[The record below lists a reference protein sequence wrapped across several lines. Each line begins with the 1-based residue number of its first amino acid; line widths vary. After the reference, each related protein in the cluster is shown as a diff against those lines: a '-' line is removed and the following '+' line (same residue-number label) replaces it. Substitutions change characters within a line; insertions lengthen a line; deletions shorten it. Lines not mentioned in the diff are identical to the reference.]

1 MGKGSG
7 CGNGSRAR
15 LGRITRRAQRHRSL
29 FTSRTP
35 RSATFRG
42 GACRDAAS
50 HPQPGEE
57 MMKLSTRTRN
67 IAGNPDWQRAALV
80 AVLLLSPLIA
90 HAQATGGTGDVGSML
105 TNVVTYLTG
114 NVLTALATLA
124 VVIVGISMMALRFS
138 LMTIGLVI
146 GGIAIAFSASTIVT
160 TIHG

>member
-1 MGKGSG
+1 
-7 CGNGSRAR
+7 
-15 LGRITRRAQRHRSL
+15 
-29 FTSRTP
+29 
-35 RSATFRG
+35 
-42 GACRDAAS
+42 
-50 HPQPGEE
+50 

>member
-1 MGKGSG
+1 
-7 CGNGSRAR
+7 
-15 LGRITRRAQRHRSL
+15 
-29 FTSRTP
+29 
-35 RSATFRG
+35 
-42 GACRDAAS
+42 
-50 HPQPGEE
+50 
-57 MMKLSTRTRN
+57 MKFSNRTRK
-67 IAGNPDWQRAALV
+67 ITVSPKWQRGILVAAL
-80 AVLLLSPLIA
+80 LLLPLIA

>member
-1 MGKGSG
+1 MKFLSH
-7 CGNGSRAR
+7 AR
-15 LGRITRRAQRHRSL
+15 KTVVSPA
-29 FTSRTP
+29 
-35 RSATFRG
+35 
-42 GACRDAAS
+42 
-50 HPQPGEE
+50 
-57 MMKLSTRTRN
+57 
-67 IAGNPDWQRAALV
+67 WQRGMLV
-80 AVLLLSPLIA
+80 VALLLVPLIA

>member
-1 MGKGSG
+1 
-7 CGNGSRAR
+7 
-15 LGRITRRAQRHRSL
+15 
-29 FTSRTP
+29 
-35 RSATFRG
+35 
-42 GACRDAAS
+42 
-50 HPQPGEE
+50 
-57 MMKLSTRTRN
+57 MKCSNRTRK
-67 IAGNPDWQRAALV
+67 IAVSAEWQRGMLVAAL
-80 AVLLLSPLIA
+80 LLLPLIA